1 MRKALA
7 LILLSLLSLTLVAAI
22 VATVGN
28 HPPDWQ
34 VALDAYV
41 EYKDTLSPG
50 TTMVRAVERAQRPWN
65 FSRDMSRAVFGD
77 NVSYQTDYTYD
88 ENRRTSAKPRPFP
101 PQEVWCV
108 LLERDPSSAS
118 APTKETTYA
127 VVFVAEH
134 HDLHNADIVVH
145 EGAAD
150 LFSRKL
156 GDSLSLIGCD
166 LNLEQLPEQVER

>member
-1 MRKALA
+1 MKKALA
-7 LILLSLLSLTLVAAI
+7 LILLSLLSLTLVVAI

-34 VALDAYV
+34 MALDAYV
-41 EYKDTLSPG
+41 EYKDALSPG
-50 TTMVRAVERAQRPWN
+50 TTTARVVDQARRPWN

-118 APTKETTYA
+118 DSAKETTYA

-150 LFSRKL
+150 LFTQELRD
-156 GDSLSLIGCD
+156 GLSLIGCD
-166 LNLEQLPEQVER
+166 PGLEQSPEQVER